1 APAQAGGEA
10 ILPEPIFPSMPPKIL
25 LFTGG
30 GTAGHVMPNLALA
43 PRLRE
48 AGWILH
54 YAGSESGPE
63 RALAEGAGIPFHG
76 VATGKLRRYFSWR
89 NFTDPFRV
97 IAGGFQA
104 FFLLGRLKP
113 DLVFSK

>member
-1 APAQAGGEA
+1 RIERARSPATPSPPYRWRGAGGEA

-89 NFTDPFRV
+89 NFIDPFR
-97 IAGGFQA
+97 
-104 FFLLGRLKP
+104 
-113 DLVFSK
+113 